1 MPDMKVYNSPY
12 PPVEVAKESV
22 FTFLFQSEFSSHP
35 RDRKA
40 FVDGLTGLSIT
51 RQQLKELCLSF
62 AHGVRNHF
70 PQLGGLPLKRGD
82 AVLIYSPNSLSWP
95 IMLFGSIAA
104 GLLPT
109 LANSMYTARELAFQW
124 NDSGA
129 SIMLV
134 HPLILT
140 VALDALKTLGFSDAE
155 SRRRIVIADYGYVKR
170 DGPLGKFIHLDDLLN
185 SGSWHEE
192 EKFAGD
198 LSYQTALLCYSSGT
212 TGKPKGVE
220 TMHNNITG
228 MMKMLEPFLPK
239 SEADD
244 SCLAVLLFFHVYG
257 AVNILMNQFYQGVPV
272 VIMLKFDPIEFL
284 QAIEKY
290 KITTVLAVPPMQ
302 LVFARHPAV
311 AKYDLKSLKW
321 MTCSAAPLP
330 PSLIHEVRKSLA
342 AVGSTPYLTQGF
354 GCTEASPAV
363 SLTHYDDCFRK
374 AGSVGRLLPNL
385 EGRVVLENGEDAPQG
400 QPGELWV
407 RGPSIMKGYWNNP
420 ESTKNSITSDGWY
433 KMGDIVIMDEEGF
446 IYVVDRLKELIK
458 YKGFQVPPAEL
469 EDVLIQH
476 PEIADAGVVGI
487 YSEQEVT
494 EVPRAY
500 IVRKPTSK
508 SDPAQVAKEIQSWM
522 ESRVAKHKYLRGG
535 VVVIDAIPRSAAG
548 KMLRR
553 ELREM
558 AKTEMQKTKAK
569 L

>member
-1 MPDMKVYNSPY
+1 MKVYSSPY
-12 PPVEVAKESV
+12 PPVEVAKESI
-22 FTFLFQSEFSSHP
+22 FTFLFQTEFSSHP

-70 PQLGGLPLKRGD
+70 PQLGGLPLKRGET
-82 AVLIYSPNSLSWP
+82 VLIYSPNSLSWP

-124 NDSGA
+124 NDSGV

-134 HPLILT
+134 HPLMLT
-140 VALDALKTLGFSDAE
+140 VALNALKTLGFSDAE
-155 SRRRIVIADYGYVKR
+155 SRRRIVIADYSSVKR

-185 SGSWHEE
+185 SGSLHEE
-192 EKFAGD
+192 EKYSGYLA
-198 LSYQTALLCYSSGT
+198 YETALLCYSSGT

-220 TMHNNITG
+220 TMHTNITG
-228 MMKMLEPFLPK
+228 MMKMLAPFLLK

-244 SCLAVLLFFHVYG
+244 ACLAVLPFFHVYG
-257 AVNILMNQFYQGVPV
+257 AVNILMNQFYQGTPV
-272 VIMLKFDPIEFL
+272 VIMPKFDPIEFL
-284 QAIEKY
+284 QTIEKY
-290 KITTVLAVPPMQ
+290 KITTVLTVPPML

-311 AKYDLKSLKW
+311 ATCNLKSLRW
-321 MTCSAAPLP
+321 MTCGAAPVP
-330 PSLIHEVRKSLA
+330 PSLIHEVQKRLA
-342 AVGSTPYLTQGF
+342 SVGSTPYITQGF
-354 GCTEASPAV
+354 GATEASPGV
-363 SLTHYDDCFRK
+363 SLIHWDDCFRK
-374 AGSVGRLLPNL
+374 TGSVGKLLPNL

-407 RGPSIMKGYWNNP
+407 RGPNIMKGYWKNP
-420 ESTKNSITSDGWY
+420 EATKNSITSDGWY
-433 KMGDIVIMDEEGF
+433 KMGDIVIMDKEEF

-476 PEIADAGVVGI
+476 PDIADAGVVGV
-487 YSEQEVT
+487 YSETEVT

-500 IVRKPTSK
+500 VVRKTTSK
-508 SDPAQVAKEIQSWM
+508 ADPAKLAKDVQTWIET
-522 ESRVAKHKYLRGG
+522 RVAKHKYLRGG
-535 VVVIDAIPRSAAG
+535 VVVIDAIPRSASG
-548 KMLRR
+548 KILRR

-558 AKTEMQKTKAK
+558 AKVEMRTTKAK